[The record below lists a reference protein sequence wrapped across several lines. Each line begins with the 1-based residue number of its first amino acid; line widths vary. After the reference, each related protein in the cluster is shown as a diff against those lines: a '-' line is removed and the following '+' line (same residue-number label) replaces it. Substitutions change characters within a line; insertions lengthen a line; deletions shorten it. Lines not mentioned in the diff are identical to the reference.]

1 MRYQMAFYTLEELE
15 LNIADQ
21 INKLVQNGYH
31 IDGEASTSTSK
42 RFKAVLKKDFP
53 QPMTVTFRSIVIC
66 DKYSSGFE
74 VSCEELPELNRSKY
88 KTYYKVYDNI
98 YTDSKT
104 IAY

>member
-1 MRYQMAFYTLEELE
+1 MAFYTLEELE

-31 IDGEASTSTSK
+31 IDGEASTSTGK

-53 QPMTVTFRSIVIC
+53 QQMTVIFRSIIIC
-66 DKYSSGFE
+66 DKYASGFE
-74 VSCEELPELNRSKY
+74 VSCKKLPELNHSKY
-88 KTYYKVYDNI
+88 NTYYKVHDNI

-104 IAY
+104 ATY

>member
-1 MRYQMAFYTLEELE
+1 MAFYTLEELE

-31 IDGEASTSTSK
+31 IDGEASDCPLTSK

-53 QPMTVTFRSIVIC
+53 QPMTVIFRSIVIC

>member
-1 MRYQMAFYTLEELE
+1 MAFYTLEELE

-21 INKLVQNGYH
+21 INKLVQSGYH
-31 IDGEASTSTSK
+31 IDGEASTSTGK

-53 QPMTVTFRSIVIC
+53 QPMTVIFRSIIIC

-74 VSCEELPELNRSKY
+74 VFCKELPELNHSKY
-88 KTYYKVYDNI
+88 NTYYKVHDNI

-104 IAY
+104 VTY

>member
-1 MRYQMAFYTLEELE
+1 MAFYTLEELE

-31 IDGEASTSTSK
+31 IDGEASNCPITSK

-53 QPMTVTFRSIVIC
+53 QPMTVIFRSIVIC

-88 KTYYKVYDNI
+88 TTYYKVYDNI